1 MNTKSPSL
9 SIGDVAKATG
19 LRTSAIRYY
28 EDSGVLPK
36 PVRVSGKRRYDPDTV
51 DRLTLI
57 RFCGRLG
64 MSLADVRGLLAAPRG
79 SRAKDHWRQ
88 LVDGKLAEIGAL
100 IKSAQGVERILRE
113 SRDCDCVTLESC
125 AFLVDER
132 AKPPPSRR
140 RLATLHEV

>member
-1 MNTKSPSL
+1 MSTKSPSL
-9 SIGDVAKATG
+9 SIGEVAAATG

-28 EDSGVLPK
+28 EDAGVLPK
-36 PVRVSGKRRYDPDTV
+36 PVRVSGKRRYDSDTI
-51 DRLTLI
+51 DRLTLV

-79 SRAKDHWRQ
+79 TRGKDHWRQ

-100 IKSAQGVERILRE
+100 IKSARGVERILRE

-125 AFLVDER
+125 SFLIDER
-132 AKPPPSRR
+132 ARPLPPRR
-140 RLATLHEV
+140 RLATLHEI

>member
-1 MNTKSPSL
+1 MNTKSPLL
-9 SIGDVAKATG
+9 SIGDVAAATG

-28 EDSGVLPK
+28 EEAGVLPT
-36 PVRVSGKRRYDPDTV
+36 PVRVSGKRRYDSDTI
-51 DRLTLI
+51 DRLTLV

-79 SRAKDHWRQ
+79 RRAKDYWRQ
-88 LVDGKLAEIGAL
+88 LVDGKLGEIRDLVKA
-100 IKSAQGVERILRE
+100 AQGVERILRE

-132 AKPPPSRR
+132 SKPPPSRR
-140 RLATLHEV
+140 RVLQL

>member
-28 EDSGVLPK
+28 EDTGVLPK
-36 PVRVSGKRRYDPDTV
+36 PMRAGGNRRYDSDTI
-51 DRLTLI
+51 DRLTLV

-79 SRAKDHWRQ
+79 SRAKDQWRR

-100 IKSAQGVERILRE
+100 IKSARGVERILRE

-125 AFLVDER
+125 SFLVDER
-132 AKPPPSRR
+132 AKPPASRR
-140 RLATLHEV
+140 RLAALREI

>member
-28 EDSGVLPK
+28 EDAGVLPK
-36 PVRVSGKRRYDPDTV
+36 PDRVSGKRRYDPDTI
-51 DRLTLI
+51 DRLTLV

-79 SRAKDHWRQ
+79 HRAKEHWRQ
-88 LVDGKLAEIGAL
+88 LVDGKLGEIRDLVKA
-100 IKSAQGVERILRE
+100 AQGVERILLE
-113 SRDCDCVTLESC
+113 SRDCDCVTLASC
-125 AFLVDER
+125 SWLRDER
-132 AKPPPSRR
+132 TKPPPSPRR
-140 RLATLHEV
+140 ALRS